1 MSSYP
6 HLFSPLAIRGDR
18 FPNRIVRASLATE
31 LCEADGSVTEAF
43 ETYYAKH
50 ATGGAGLVMTEFASV
65 DAVASR
71 SFPRQLGCERDQLI
85 PGLTRLTSLFR
96 DTKTAVG
103 IQLCHG
109 GSQTRV
115 VAEPRVAS
123 AEAVRD
129 VLPKA
134 RSLSVAEIHD
144 IIESFVKAAKRARD
158 SGFEATVSSEPE

>member
-1 MSSYP
+1 
-6 HLFSPLAIRGDR
+6 
-18 FPNRIVRASLATE
+18 
-31 LCEADGSVTEAF
+31 
-43 ETYYAKH
+43 
-50 ATGGAGLVMTEFASV
+50 MTEFASV
-65 DAVASR
+65 DAIASR
-71 SFPRQLGCERDQLI
+71 SFPRQLGCDHDRFI

-109 GSQTRV
+109 GSQTRG

-134 RSLSVAEIHD
+134 RSLSVAEIGD
-144 IIESFVKAAKRARD
+144 IIESFAKAAKRGREA
-158 SGFEATVSSEPE
+158 GFAGSEMHQGTGFL